1 MPPQSTK
8 GMGGK
13 ETSKRASAASRVT
26 LFQSAH
32 PSISRSDSPAMKAPP
47 AMDDHRQA
55 YIYAFSLLAA
65 AVFSVYVF
73 ALSS

>member
-26 LFQSAH
+26 LHGA
-32 PSISRSDSPAMKAPP
+32 PIPVSPPRRKATLGTNL
-47 AMDDHRQA
+47 RGLS
-55 YIYAFSLLAA
+55 YIGTYLYVLGFAA
-65 AVFSVYVF
+65 ALAIFVC
-73 ALSS
+73 ALSF